1 MKHSNI
7 DLSKVIID
15 LNFFPKAGQQN
26 CDDYLLEQLQRMQ
39 VVYGCICKLRTRQI
53 AVEKNEVQDLINCL
67 HKLIPQVTQLQ
78 EIVYQMNYTGNILNR
93 FDFILEDMIEC
104 LIVILKDLKGVKKY
118 SPVDSFRKIGMQD
131 YALAW

>member
-39 VVYGCICKLRTRQI
+39 VVYGCICKLRTKQI
-53 AVEKNEVQDLINCL
+53 AVEKNEVQDLINRL

-104 LIVILKDLKGVKKY
+104 LIVILKDLKGVRKHTERAGY
-118 SPVDSFRKIGMQD
+118 SKMDMNS
-131 YALAW
+131 YALA